1 MSQQLSEMDRE
12 VMEEQGVSLPRVRGK
27 RTRTRGKEVG
37 REGEEKRE
45 EDGGEGKEG
54 SGGKEGQESEW
65 RKVRKLMDP
74 NPQLKGVEL
83 GRYASK
89 VKLNNISIQR
99 AKEMS
104 WC

>member
-37 REGEEKRE
+37 REREEKRE
-45 EDGGEGKEG
+45 EDGGEGKEE
-54 SGGKEGQESEW
+54 SGEGQESEW

-83 GRYASK
+83 GRYALK
-89 VKLNNISIQR
+89 VKLN
-99 AKEMS
+99 KEPRKCHGVES
-104 WC
+104 PKQ